1 MKVLLILFI
10 LLIIGVF
17 IYKLFVNKKNKDKI
31 SHNNSKKI
39 ALCFLIYD
47 KINHEKLWYE
57 WLKNVDKNKYN
68 IYIHYKENKPLK
80 YFEKYKIKENIP
92 TKYADISLIHAH
104 NLLFKNALHDNNY
117 KIISLSQSCI
127 PVKPFDY
134 VYNFLT
140 NDNLAHFNKEPH
152 SQNFPRCNKL
162 LNYYDKKTIQKS
174 SNWFILNRPLAESV
188 TNTSKQKIDIM
199 YTDIYAPE
207 EHYFITHM
215 YENNFLN
222 QIKFTDNLSYATTF
236 AAWTDYTDY
245 KRFDKSNLSKEGPN
259 EYDEICNEELEYLVN
274 SKSLFAR
281 KFNENCDL
289 QYLYKL
295 LFI

>member
-1 MKVLLILFI
+1 MYNILLFLFI
-10 LLIIGVF
+10 ILIIGVF
-17 IYKLFVNKKNKDKI
+17 IYKL
-31 SHNNSKKI
+31 SYHNPKKI

-47 KINHEKLWYE
+47 KINHEKLWYD

-68 IYIHYKENKPLK
+68 IYIHYKEDKPLK

-92 TKYADISLIHAH
+92 TKWGDVSLIHAH
-104 NLLFKNALHDNNY
+104 NLLFKNALKDNNY

-140 NDNLAHFNKEPH
+140 NDNFAYFNITPH

-162 LNYYDKKTIQKS
+162 LNYYDKETIQKS
-174 SNWFILNRPLAESV
+174 SQWFILNKPIAESV

-199 YTDIYAPE
+199 YTDIFAPE

-222 QIKFTDNLSYATTF
+222 QIKFTDNLSYSTTP
-236 AAWTDYTDY
+236 APWPDMTDY
-245 KRFDKSNLSKEGPN
+245 KVFNNSKLSKNGPN
-259 EYDEICNEELEYLVN
+259 EYDEICDEELEYLVN

-281 KFNENCDL
+281 KFNGNCNL

-295 LFI
+295 FNL